1 MVLHLKV
8 YTLCGFFKFIYINII
23 FIIKEELNVVC
34 SLQDSNILLE
44 EKNLI
49 QVILILDF
57 NLNAFN
63 CWTAYLK
70 AVCQAI

>member
-8 YTLCGFFKFIYINII
+8 YVAFLNSYILTS
-23 FIIKEELNVVC
+23 FLLLKEELNVVC